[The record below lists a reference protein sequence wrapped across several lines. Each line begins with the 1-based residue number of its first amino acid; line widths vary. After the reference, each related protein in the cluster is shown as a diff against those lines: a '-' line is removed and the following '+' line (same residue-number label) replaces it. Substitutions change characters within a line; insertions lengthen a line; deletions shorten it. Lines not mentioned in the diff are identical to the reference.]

1 MQDPLFVISTP
12 LRFSVRTTSRYWEL
26 ILRKHPEVT
35 GKEKAIQDCLQ
46 RPEQVRHSKQDR
58 TVYLFYASDPPYYLV
73 VVAKRLNGEGFIITR
88 YLSDKVKEGELVWP
102 ISV

>member
-1 MQDPLFVISTP
+1 VQDPLFFIPTP
-12 LRFSVRTTSRYWEL
+12 LGFSVRTTSFYWEL

-35 GKEKAIQDCLQ
+35 GKESAIQNCL
-46 RPEQVRHSKQDR
+46 RKPEQVRRSKQDR
-58 TVYLFYASDPPYYLV
+58 TVYLFYASDPPYYIV
-73 VVAKRLNGEGFIITR
+73 VVAKRLNGEGFMITS

>member
-1 MQDPLFVISTP
+1 MQDPLFFIPTP
-12 LRFSVRTTSRYWEL
+12 LGFSVRTTSSHWEL

-35 GKEKAIQDCLQ
+35 GKESAIQDCL
-46 RPEQVRHSKQDR
+46 RKPEQVRRSKQDR
-58 TVYLFYASDPPYYLV
+58 TVYLFYASDPPYYIV
-73 VVAKRLNGEGFIITR
+73 VVAKRLNGEGFLITS